1 MTDAFDPAFFA
12 LGSDT
17 TLTEEQARQITAE
30 ATAVAQRSQTFAQ
43 AVGNEQRLATR
54 LTKDLAHNRR
64 AMAEY
69 RGDASLV
76 SENTAMRSDFRAS
89 LGDKMRSAVC
99 AVVSPR
105 PPSPTSVDGIV
116 LGADNDSNGAE
127 DGANMDADGGG
138 GGGNGGND
146 DDDDDLLIIT
156 GGGGG
161 IGHYPDP
168 LKYIAKR
175 RQELAKRKAAIQSGA
190 GQINATLQR
199 ARTANAKDAALKEK
213 MAKDNLLGHK
223 VDQDREVENHRRELE
238 GTKRREAGLAETSRA
253 AHARYLANGM
263 AIAEKV
269 SCVCDVA
276 TMQVA
281 AYYIVCGYD
290 VISLFHCHVLNN
302 DQLLNCRILII
313 SHLPSNHHHL
323 LLHIYI
329 HNTECRAYGS
339 EEEESGHGDR
349 SDQHPQCH

>member
-1 MTDAFDPAFFA
+1 MTDFDPAFFA

-30 ATAVAQRSQTFAQ
+30 ATAVAQRSQTFAH
-43 AVGNEQRLATR
+43 AVSNEQRLATR

-105 PPSPTSVDGIV
+105 PPSPTSVSVDGIV

-127 DGANMDADGGG
+127 DGANMNNVNGGGGGGG

-146 DDDDDLLIIT
+146 DDDDDLLIVT
-156 GGGGG
+156 GG
-161 IGHYPDP
+161 IGSATSRHYPDP

-175 RQELAKRKAAIQSGA
+175 RQELAKRKAAIQSGTD
-190 GQINATLQR
+190 QINATLHR
-199 ARTANAKDAALKEK
+199 ARAADAKDGALKEK
-213 MAKDNLLGHK
+213 MAADHIAQRK
-223 VDQDREVENHRRELE
+223 VEQDREVEARRRELE
-238 GTKRREAGLAETSRA
+238 GTKRREASLTESSRA
-253 AHARYLANGM
+253 THARYLENGT

-269 SCVCDVA
+269 G
-276 TMQVA
+276 
-281 AYYIVCGYD
+281 IV
-290 VISLFHCHVLNN
+290 LHVN
-302 DQLLNCRILII
+302 IL
-313 SHLPSNHHHL
+313 
-323 LLHIYI
+323 Y
-329 HNTECRAYGS
+329 A
-339 EEEESGHGDR
+339 
-349 SDQHPQCH
+349 

>member
-1 MTDAFDPAFFA
+1 MTDFDPAFFA

-30 ATAVAQRSQTFAQ
+30 ATAVAQRSQTFAH
-43 AVGNEQRLATR
+43 AVSNEQRLATR

-127 DGANMDADGGG
+127 DGANMNNVNGGGG

-146 DDDDDLLIIT
+146 DDDDDLLIVT
-156 GGGGG
+156 GG
-161 IGHYPDP
+161 IGSATLTSRHYPDP

-175 RQELAKRKAAIQSGA
+175 RQELAKRKAAIQSGTD
-190 GQINATLQR
+190 QINATLHR
-199 ARTANAKDAALKEK
+199 ARAADAKDGALKEK
-213 MAKDNLLGHK
+213 MAADHIAQRK
-223 VDQDREVENHRRELE
+223 VEQDREVEARRRELE
-238 GTKRREAGLAETSRA
+238 GTKRREASLTESSRA
-253 AHARYLANGM
+253 THARYLENGM

-269 SCVCDVA
+269 G
-276 TMQVA
+276 
-281 AYYIVCGYD
+281 IV
-290 VISLFHCHVLNN
+290 LHVN
-302 DQLLNCRILII
+302 IL
-313 SHLPSNHHHL
+313 
-323 LLHIYI
+323 Y
-329 HNTECRAYGS
+329 A
-339 EEEESGHGDR
+339 
-349 SDQHPQCH
+349 

>member
-17 TLTEEQARQITAE
+17 TLSEEQARQITAE

-116 LGADNDSNGAE
+116 LGADNGSNGAE
-127 DGANMDADGGG
+127 DGNANMDVNDGSGGG
-138 GGGNGGND
+138 GGSGGNDD

-161 IGHYPDP
+161 IGGATARHYPDP

-190 GQINATLQR
+190 DQINATLHR
-199 ARTANAKDAALKEK
+199 ARAADAKDAALKEK
-213 MAKDNLLGHK
+213 MAADHIAQRK
-223 VDQDREVENHRRELE
+223 VEQDREVEARRRELE
-238 GTKRREAGLAETSRA
+238 GTKRREASLTESSRA
-253 AHARYLANGM
+253 THARYLENGT

-269 SCVCDVA
+269 GTS
-276 TMQVA
+276 
-281 AYYIVCGYD
+281 IVYA
-290 VISLFHCHVLNN
+290 NN
-302 DQLLNCRILII
+302 MRGCIV
-313 SHLPSNHHHL
+313 
-323 LLHIYI
+323 
-329 HNTECRAYGS
+329 
-339 EEEESGHGDR
+339 
-349 SDQHPQCH
+349 

>member
-1 MTDAFDPAFFA
+1 MADAFDPAFFA

-30 ATAVAQRSQTFAQ
+30 ATAVAQRSQTFAH
-43 AVGNEQRLATR
+43 AVSNEQRLATR

-127 DGANMDADGGG
+127 DGANMDVNGGGG

-146 DDDDDLLIIT
+146 DDDDDDLLIIT
-156 GGGGG
+156 GG
-161 IGHYPDP
+161 IGSATSRHYPDP

-175 RQELAKRKAAIQSGA
+175 RQELAKRKAAIQSGTD
-190 GQINATLQR
+190 QINATLHR
-199 ARTANAKDAALKEK
+199 ARAADAKDGALKEK
-213 MAKDNLLGHK
+213 MAADHIAQRK
-223 VDQDREVENHRRELE
+223 VEQDREVEARRRELE
-238 GTKRREAGLAETSRA
+238 GTKRREASLTESSRA
-253 AHARYLANGM
+253 THARYLENGT

-269 SCVCDVA
+269 G
-276 TMQVA
+276 
-281 AYYIVCGYD
+281 IV
-290 VISLFHCHVLNN
+290 LHVN
-302 DQLLNCRILII
+302 ILYAQMYCIV
-313 SHLPSNHHHL
+313 
-323 LLHIYI
+323 
-329 HNTECRAYGS
+329 
-339 EEEESGHGDR
+339 
-349 SDQHPQCH
+349 

>member
-69 RGDASLV
+69 KADASLV

-116 LGADNDSNGAE
+116 LGADADSNGAE
-127 DGANMDADGGG
+127 DGANMDVNGGGG

-190 GQINATLQR
+190 DQINTTLHR
-199 ARTANAKDAALKEK
+199 ARAADAKDAALKEK
-213 MAKDNLLGHK
+213 MAADHIAQRK
-223 VDQDREVENHRRELE
+223 VEQDREVEARRRELE
-238 GTKRREAGLAETSRA
+238 GTKRREASLTESSRA
-253 AHARYLANGM
+253 THARYLENGT

-269 SCVCDVA
+269 GNCCVCKYNMYARMYV
-276 TMQVA
+276 VL
-281 AYYIVCGYD
+281 YD
-290 VISLFHCHVLNN
+290 AIQCIAFCNY
-302 DQLLNCRILII
+302 RM
-313 SHLPSNHHHL
+313 
-323 LLHIYI
+323 HIFNRTSSR
-329 HNTECRAYGS
+329 HSFNL
-339 EEEESGHGDR
+339 
-349 SDQHPQCH
+349 Q

>member
-1 MTDAFDPAFFA
+1 MTDFDPAFFA

-30 ATAVAQRSQTFAQ
+30 AAAVAQRSQTFAH
-43 AVGNEQRLATR
+43 AVSNEQRLATR

-116 LGADNDSNGAE
+116 LGADNDSNGA
-127 DGANMDADGGG
+127 NMNNVNGGGGGNG

-146 DDDDDLLIIT
+146 DDDDDLLIVT
-156 GGGGG
+156 GG
-161 IGHYPDP
+161 IGSATSRHYPDP

-175 RQELAKRKAAIQSGA
+175 RQELAKRKAAIQSGTD
-190 GQINATLQR
+190 QINATLHR
-199 ARTANAKDAALKEK
+199 ARAADAKDGALKEK
-213 MAKDNLLGHK
+213 MAADHIAQRK
-223 VDQDREVENHRRELE
+223 VEQDREVEARRRELE
-238 GTKRREAGLAETSRA
+238 GTKRREASLTESSRA
-253 AHARYLANGM
+253 THARYLENGT

-269 SCVCDVA
+269 G
-276 TMQVA
+276 
-281 AYYIVCGYD
+281 IV
-290 VISLFHCHVLNN
+290 LHVN
-302 DQLLNCRILII
+302 IL
-313 SHLPSNHHHL
+313 
-323 LLHIYI
+323 Y
-329 HNTECRAYGS
+329 A
-339 EEEESGHGDR
+339 
-349 SDQHPQCH
+349 

>member
-1 MTDAFDPAFFA
+1 MTDFDPAFFA

-30 ATAVAQRSQTFAQ
+30 ATAVAQRSQTFAH
-43 AVGNEQRLATR
+43 AVSNEQRLATR

-116 LGADNDSNGAE
+116 LGADNDRNGAE
-127 DGANMDADGGG
+127 DGANMNNVNDGGGGGG

-146 DDDDDLLIIT
+146 DDDDDLLIVT
-156 GGGGG
+156 GG
-161 IGHYPDP
+161 IGSATSRHYPDP

-175 RQELAKRKAAIQSGA
+175 RQELAKRKAAIQSGTD
-190 GQINATLQR
+190 QINATLHR
-199 ARTANAKDAALKEK
+199 ARAADAKDGALKEK
-213 MAKDNLLGHK
+213 MAAAHIAQRK
-223 VDQDREVENHRRELE
+223 VEQDREVEARRRELE
-238 GTKRREAGLAETSRA
+238 GTKRREASLTESSRA
-253 AHARYLANGM
+253 THARYLENGM

-269 SCVCDVA
+269 G
-276 TMQVA
+276 
-281 AYYIVCGYD
+281 IV
-290 VISLFHCHVLNN
+290 LHVN
-302 DQLLNCRILII
+302 IL
-313 SHLPSNHHHL
+313 
-323 LLHIYI
+323 Y
-329 HNTECRAYGS
+329 A
-339 EEEESGHGDR
+339 
-349 SDQHPQCH
+349 